1 MQKRVREVF
10 NRLGEEMGAS
20 SSLEEDG
27 SDVKKW
33 VVVDAGRDRE
43 VVAEDLW
50 RLVEPLIKGVDG
62 EISRLWEDK
71 LRS

>member
-10 NRLGEEMGAS
+10 HRLGEEMVLS
-20 SSLEEDG
+20 EDG
-27 SDVKKW
+27 GDVKKKW

-50 RLVEPLIKGVDG
+50 KLVEPLLKGIDS
-62 EISRLWEDK
+62 EMSRLWEDK
-71 LRS
+71 LRSQE